1 MLFHSYTNVISDH
14 FPTKLYLSLNPWLGE
29 LVLPCRTLLV
39 MYGNIFGCHTWRCIW
54 TLGCCSTT
62 YNAQGSSPWQRLPRP
77 PMSIMPKLRNPDLE
91 LASREIQ
98 TMAGTQMRKI
108 DEADLGR
115 STGIG
120 VIKSLHN
127 QLNILTFLQ
136 MRGARLLED
145 QAYHTSWG
153 YHSPLHWLGHT
164 MGRKPCDFVTSPH
177 TQRSALKKDLAT
189 WSMVERFF
197 LGVPGLYQCAKW
209 LMS

>member
-1 MLFHSYTNVISDH
+1 
-14 FPTKLYLSLNPWLGE
+14 
-29 LVLPCRTLLV
+29 
-39 MYGNIFGCHTWRCIW
+39 
-54 TLGCCSTT
+54 
-62 YNAQGSSPWQRLPRP
+62 
-77 PMSIMPKLRNPDLE
+77 MSIMPKLRNPDLE

-145 QAYHTSWG
+145 QAYHTS
-153 YHSPLHWLGHT
+153 
-164 MGRKPCDFVTSPH
+164 
-177 TQRSALKKDLAT
+177 
-189 WSMVERFF
+189 
-197 LGVPGLYQCAKW
+197 
-209 LMS
+209 

>member
-1 MLFHSYTNVISDH
+1 M
-14 FPTKLYLSLNPWLGE
+14 
-29 LVLPCRTLLV
+29 
-39 MYGNIFGCHTWRCIW
+39 TWRIGSPMQNTFGNVW
-54 TLGCCSTT
+54 QHFWLSYLKVYLDTGMLLYNLQCS
-62 YNAQGSSPWQRLPRP
+62 GKLPMPQP

-164 MGRKPCDFVTSPH
+164 MGRKPCGFVTSPH